1 MGSNPVGVTKTREHS
16 SAGRALALQARCHR
30 FESYCSHQNKE
41 STEKSVLFWFER
53 KVGENLYSSPLAEDG
68 KKKQKKKNNYLFP
81 SERQGS
87 ANGRFLCNAKVLPT
101 AGSYATPRF
110 CQRQVLMQRQGSA
123 YGRFLC
129 NAKVLPMAGS
139 YATPRF
145 CQRQVLI
152 VPTKTAKSTD
162 FGAFCFI

>member
-1 MGSNPVGVTKTREHS
+1 MVKWLRHRPFTAASWVRIPYASPTFRAIS

-53 KVGENLYSSPLAEDG
+53 TVGENLYSSPLVEDG
-68 KKKQKKKNNYLFP
+68 KKKQKMKNNYLFP

-101 AGSYATPRF
+101 AGSYCSHQNKESTVIWYF
-110 CQRQVLMQRQGSA
+110 FLIFRQVFRLT
-123 YGRFLC
+123 GRL
-129 NAKVLPMAGS
+129 
-139 YATPRF
+139 
-145 CQRQVLI
+145 
-152 VPTKTAKSTD
+152 
-162 FGAFCFI
+162 

>member
-53 KVGENLYSSPLAEDG
+53 TVGENLYSSPLAEDG
-68 KKKQKKKNNYLFP
+68 KKKQKKEKNYLFP
-81 SERQGS
+81 SE
-87 ANGRFLCNAKVLPT
+87 
-101 AGSYATPRF
+101 
-110 CQRQVLMQRQGSA
+110 RQGSA

-145 CQRQVLI
+145 CLWQVLI
-152 VPTKTAKSTD
+152 VPTKTAKSTG

>member
-53 KVGENLYSSPLAEDG
+53 TVGENLYSSPLAEDGKKKQKKKKNYLFPSERQGSAYGRFLCSAKVLPTAGSYCSHQNKESTEKSVLFWFERTVGENLYSSPLAEDG

-81 SERQGS
+81 SECGTE
-87 ANGRFLCNAKVLPT
+87 L
-101 AGSYATPRF
+101 
-110 CQRQVLMQRQGSA
+110 
-123 YGRFLC
+123 
-129 NAKVLPMAGS
+129 
-139 YATPRF
+139 
-145 CQRQVLI
+145 
-152 VPTKTAKSTD
+152 
-162 FGAFCFI
+162 

>member
-53 KVGENLYSSPLAEDG
+53 TVGENLYSSPLAEDG
-68 KKKQKKKNNYLFP
+68 KKKQKKEKNYLFP

-87 ANGRFLCNAKVLPT
+87 A
-101 AGSYATPRF
+101 
-110 CQRQVLMQRQGSA
+110 
-123 YGRFLC
+123 YGRFLLFPPKQQ
-129 NAKVLPMAGS
+129 KVPVSVLFVLYKEPSKNKTSFIPLFILKRLTLPG
-139 YATPRF
+139 
-145 CQRQVLI
+145 
-152 VPTKTAKSTD
+152 
-162 FGAFCFI
+162 